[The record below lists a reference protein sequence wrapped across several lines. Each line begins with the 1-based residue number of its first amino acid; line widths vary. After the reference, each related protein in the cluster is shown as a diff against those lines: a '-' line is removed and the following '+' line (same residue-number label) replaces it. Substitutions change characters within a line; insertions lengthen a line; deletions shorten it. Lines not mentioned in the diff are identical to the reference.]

1 MAKTPKAITFLA
13 TFPPIQSAIKVGR
26 DGARVQLDIPA
37 SELPAVVRLL
47 GIQAQ
52 EMVLQVTIKAM
63 QDEAEDD

>member
-1 MAKTPKAITFLA
+1 MAKPKPVTFLA

-47 GIQAQ
+47 GLQAK
-52 EMVLQVTIKAM
+52 EVVLQVMIKGI
-63 QDEAEDD
+63 EDDDDE

>member
-1 MAKTPKAITFLA
+1 MSRQPKAVTFLA

-47 GIQAQ
+47 GLQAK
-52 EMVLQVTIKAM
+52 EIVLQVMVKGIEG
-63 QDEAEDD
+63 EAEDE

>member
-1 MAKTPKAITFLA
+1 MAKQPKAVTFLA

-47 GIQAQ
+47 GLQAQ
-52 EMVLQVTIKAM
+52 ETVLEVSIKPVNGEAD
-63 QDEAEDD
+63 DE